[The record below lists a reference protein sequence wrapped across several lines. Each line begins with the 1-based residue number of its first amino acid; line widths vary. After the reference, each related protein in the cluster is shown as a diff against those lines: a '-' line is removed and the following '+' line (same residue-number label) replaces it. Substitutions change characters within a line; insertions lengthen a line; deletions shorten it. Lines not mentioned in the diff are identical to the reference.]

1 MAAPGAIVNIPLGV
15 NPAFKPGLATD
26 QPLRAAISSSR
37 PFILTVGVL
46 EPRKNHVLLFEVL
59 RRLRESGEQIDLV
72 IIGRPGWRWRNP
84 LERPQFKPLRPWVRI
99 IEDVPDADLVEF
111 YNRAAVFAYP
121 SLYEGFGLPIL
132 EAMACGAPVVSA
144 TGVVAAGSG
153 RRRGFVCRPHDAEGF
168 AAQVARVLH
177 DPALRAQMV
186 EAGLRRAR
194 EFSWRRTAEQTLAV
208 YRSVC
213 GVAPARS
220 GTATARGC

>member
-1 MAAPGAIVNIPLGV
+1 M
-15 NPAFKPGLATD
+15 
-26 QPLRAAISSSR
+26 
-37 PFILTVGVL
+37 L

-59 RRLRESGEQIDLV
+59 RRLRERGEQIDLV

-84 LERPQFKPLRPWVRI
+84 LEQPQFKPLRPWVRI

-132 EAMACGAPVVSA
+132 EAMACGTPVVSA
-144 TGVVAAGSG
+144 TGSSLPEVAGDAALYADP
-153 RRRGFVCRPHDAEGF
+153 RDAEGF
-168 AAQVARVLH
+168 AAQVARVLR

-213 GVAPARS
+213 GVAPAAVWNRN
-220 GTATARGC
+220 GAGL